1 MKAAREAANGS
12 IVDARRDT
20 SFAAMQ
26 AINDPPKV
34 NCPSKTKKGRGGY
47 SSFIR

>member
-1 MKAAREAANGS
+1 MKAARKAANGS

-20 SFAAMQ
+20 SFAATQ

-34 NCPSKTKKGRGGY
+34 NRSYRTKKDCG
-47 SSFIR
+47 SSSAFVR